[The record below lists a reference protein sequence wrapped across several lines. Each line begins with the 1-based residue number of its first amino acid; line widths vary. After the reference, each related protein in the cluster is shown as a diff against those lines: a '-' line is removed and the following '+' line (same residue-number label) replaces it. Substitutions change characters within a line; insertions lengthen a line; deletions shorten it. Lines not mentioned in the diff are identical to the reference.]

1 MKPITNILND
11 RDNILFEKA
20 LKFYLFARQ
29 IDAKHL
35 QKDTA
40 ERLYYSGSVAYSL
53 IYTYVNTGN
62 LKIEYMDFLNEEL
75 KRMLKSEKNVY
86 KILQIK
92 PDEIDD
98 IQLMRETKLS
108 FFDEDEQENL
118 QLIYYAETKIIELK
132 KIQA

>member
-1 MKPITNILND
+1 MKPITKILND

-29 IDAKHL
+29 LDAKHL

-86 KILQIK
+86 EILQIK

-108 FFDEDEQENL
+108 FFDEDEQGNL
-118 QLIYYAETKIIELK
+118 QLIYYAEKKIIELK
-132 KIQA
+132 KIEP

>member
-1 MKPITNILND
+1 MKPVTKILND

-35 QKDTA
+35 QKDVA

-75 KRMLKSEKNVY
+75 KLMLKAEKNVY
-86 KILQIK
+86 NNLQIK
-92 PDEIDD
+92 PDEIND
-98 IQLMRETKLS
+98 IQLMKETKLS

-118 QLIYYAETKIIELK
+118 QLIYYSEDNLIELK
-132 KIQA
+132 KSQA